1 MIPPE
6 ITCRPRTWGARCSP
20 TDIAV
25 LILAGGS
32 ALALARVQPD
42 LALLIGFVTAH
53 FFLFCNLIRLD
64 RRSELIWAGVWVLN
78 VAVWSLSGELR
89 WGYVLLS
96 QTPLTLFLTVAAL
109 RRPTYHGLGAR
120 RLNPHLD
127 EYLSNRLP

>member
-89 WGYVLLS
+89 WGYVFLS

>member
-20 TDIAV
+20 ADVVV

-78 VAVWSLSGELR
+78 VAVWSLLGELR
-89 WGYVLLS
+89 WGYVFLS
-96 QTPLTLFLTVAAL
+96 QTPLTVYLTVTAL
-109 RRPTYHGLGAR
+109 RRPTYHGLCAR

-127 EYLSNRLP
+127 DYLSNRLP

>member
-20 TDIAV
+20 ADVAV

-32 ALALARVQPD
+32 ALALARIQPD

-78 VAVWSLSGELR
+78 VAVWSFWGELR
-89 WGYVLLS
+89 WGYVFLS
-96 QTPLTLFLTVAAL
+96 QTPLTVYLTVAAL

-127 EYLSNRLP
+127 AYLSNRLP